1 MKIVGEMKSN
11 NKGKKHA
18 FLLEKHYF
26 CRYEKILTCISDA
39 DMLWFIC
46 DGTATERRWEDPP
59 KGGTCAWWRWCERCC
74 SHRNTKGVGARK
86 DSC

>member
-1 MKIVGEMKSN
+1 MKIGGEMKSN
-11 NKGKKHA
+11 NKRKKHA

-46 DGTATERRWEDPP
+46 DSTATERR
-59 KGGTCAWWRWCERCC
+59 
-74 SHRNTKGVGARK
+74 
-86 DSC
+86 

>member
-11 NKGKKHA
+11 NKRKKHA

-39 DMLWFIC
+39 YMLWFIC

-59 KGGTCAWWRWCERCC
+59 KRWDLYL
-74 SHRNTKGVGARK
+74 VAVVRK
-86 DSC
+86 VLQP

>member
-11 NKGKKHA
+11 NKWKKHA

-26 CRYEKILTCISDA
+26 CRYEENLSFIFDA

-46 DGTATERRWEDPP
+46 DGTATE
-59 KGGTCAWWRWCERCC
+59 
-74 SHRNTKGVGARK
+74 
-86 DSC
+86 